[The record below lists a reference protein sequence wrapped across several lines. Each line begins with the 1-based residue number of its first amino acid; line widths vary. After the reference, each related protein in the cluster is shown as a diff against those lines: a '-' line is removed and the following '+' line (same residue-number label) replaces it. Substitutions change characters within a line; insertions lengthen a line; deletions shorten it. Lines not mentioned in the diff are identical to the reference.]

1 MTISLALFE
10 DAAAADDDVEEAIAI
25 IPTTKKSTLFENTR
39 ENTQEEGRLIQKELV
54 NSTRT
59 IHDDD
64 GDVDDVD
71 DDVKRRGVTCHV
83 ELVLGF

>member
-25 IPTTKKSTLFENTR
+25 IPTTKKSTLNENTR
-39 ENTQEEGRLIQKELV
+39 ENTQEEGRLIQKEFV
-54 NSTRT
+54 NSMRT
-59 IHDDD
+59 IHDD
-64 GDVDDVD
+64 GDDDDVD

-83 ELVLGF
+83 ELVLGV

>member
-39 ENTQEEGRLIQKELV
+39 ENTQEGGRLIQKEFV
-54 NSTRT
+54 NSMRT
-59 IHDDD
+59 IHDD

-83 ELVLGF
+83 ELVLGC

>member
-54 NSTRT
+54 NSMRT
-59 IHDDD
+59 IHDDGDD
-64 GDVDDVD
+64 GDVD

-83 ELVLGF
+83 ELVLGV

>member
-39 ENTQEEGRLIQKELV
+39 ENTQEEGRLIQKEFV
-54 NSTRT
+54 NSMRT
-59 IHDDD
+59 IHDD

>member
-54 NSTRT
+54 NSMRT
-59 IHDDD
+59 IHDD

-83 ELVLGF
+83 ELVLGV